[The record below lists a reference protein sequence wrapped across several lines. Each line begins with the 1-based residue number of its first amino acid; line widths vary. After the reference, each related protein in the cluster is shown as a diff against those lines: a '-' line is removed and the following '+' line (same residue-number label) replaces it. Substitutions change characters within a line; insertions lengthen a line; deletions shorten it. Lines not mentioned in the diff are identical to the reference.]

1 VRKLRPVGPR
11 LCAIVALG
19 ALVVGCWSGHTAATP
34 PVPDRPTQILTS
46 AIQHWGS
53 FFGGGGGNFD
63 VDTKPTNVIL
73 PGVVA
78 QVASSNSTEYA
89 LLTDGKL
96 YAWGLGS
103 QGQLGNGKKH
113 NSFTQ
118 PVRVRF
124 PAGVKIASIP
134 IDVMPYDT
142 GLAVDTK
149 GQVWGWGH
157 NGGGELCL
165 DNHQQYL
172 RPVQLPLP
180 ITNVTTL
187 AGASDH
193 ALYDANGTVYAC
205 GQNIDGSLGDG
216 SKANSTTPV
225 QVAGLSGANVS
236 LLVASFANSGALL
249 KDGTYYDWGYN
260 GDGQLGDG
268 KIGKASDVPVKVK
281 LPAAVKQVAQGG
293 SYWGNG
299 QTLVLL
305 ADGRLYSWGDNWAGQ
320 LGLGRRGMEPSP
332 KRFRSPANVVYTE
345 LATGSATSYA
355 LTIGGNVYAWGA
367 SHVGQVGNGG
377 TATVTKPVLVATHAT
392 RISSTANNVVVSV
405 LRQCGRQWCSA
416 TRTLVHPHSH

>member
-1 VRKLRPVGPR
+1 
-11 LCAIVALG
+11 
-19 ALVVGCWSGHTAATP
+19 
-34 PVPDRPTQILTS
+34 
-46 AIQHWGS
+46 
-53 FFGGGGGNFD
+53 
-63 VDTKPTNVIL
+63 
-73 PGVVA
+73 
-78 QVASSNSTEYA
+78 
-89 LLTDGKL
+89 
-96 YAWGLGS
+96 
-103 QGQLGNGKKH
+103 
-113 NSFTQ
+113 
-118 PVRVRF
+118 
-124 PAGVKIASIP
+124 
-134 IDVMPYDT
+134 MPYDT

-165 DNHQQYL
+165 NNHQQYL

-332 KRFRSPANVVYTE
+332 KRFRSPANVAYTE

-405 LRQCGRQWCSA
+405 LRKCGRQWCAA